1 MVAEG
6 TLKGVKVSERRLLI
20 PRAELERLAGGT
32 PLPTAPPAPAREED
46 ELSRDDLRALTSTMH
61 RLAEKL
67 GTAVD
72 RLEAVAETLEGGGE

>member
-1 MVAEG
+1 MEFSTA
-6 TLKGVKVSERRLLI
+6 LLRRRWAD
-20 PRAELERLAGGT
+20 P
-32 PLPTAPPAPAREED
+32 PPAPAREEG
-46 ELSRDDLRALTSTMH
+46 ELSRDDLRALTSTLH